1 MNYLTS
7 TEIISMILD
16 TANGVETKTKI
27 MYKHML
33 NYNQLN
39 DTFLYLIENKLIEYH
54 DGTKIIRT
62 TEKVKY

>member
-1 MNYLTS
+1 
-7 TEIISMILD
+7 MILD

-54 DGTKIIRT
+54 DGTKIIRP
-62 TEKVKY
+62 TEKGLKY